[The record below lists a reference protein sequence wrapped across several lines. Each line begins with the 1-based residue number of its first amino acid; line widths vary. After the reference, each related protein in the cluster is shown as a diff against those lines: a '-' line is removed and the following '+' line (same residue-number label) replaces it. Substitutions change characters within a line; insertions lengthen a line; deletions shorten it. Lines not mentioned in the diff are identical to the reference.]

1 MNNHALI
8 KNCLERLSDD
18 ELNGIINELGQPT
31 YDLDSPLR
39 KLVNT
44 IYGEDVGIFFVFKI
58 VELTYPLLKETQ
70 KRWQRP
76 PISQK
81 DFEELVDE
89 GLTELIGEGKWIKDS
104 AYQVFKYGERYF
116 VWVVYDSA
124 SNYVLDDSLCEI
136 EEENIGSYLEN
147 WKK

>member
-1 MNNHALI
+1 MNNDALI
-8 KNCLERLSDD
+8 KDCLKRLSDD
-18 ELNGIINELGQPT
+18 ELNAIINELGQPT
-31 YDLDSPLR
+31 HDLDSPLR

>member
-1 MNNHALI
+1 MNNDALI

-31 YDLDSPLR
+31 HDLDSPLR

-44 IYGEDVGIFFVFKI
+44 IYGEDVGIFMLRI

-70 KRWQRP
+70 KRWQHP

-81 DFEELVDE
+81 EFEELVDV
-89 GLTELIGEGKWIKDS
+89 GLANLIGESKWVKDS
-104 AYQVFKYGERYF
+104 AYQVYKYGERYF
-116 VWVVYDSA
+116 VWAVYDS
-124 SNYVLDDSLCEI
+124 SSKYVLEDSLCEI
-136 EEENIGSYLEN
+136 EEKNIGSYLEN

>member
-44 IYGEDVGIFFVFKI
+44 IYGEDVGIFMLRI

-76 PISQK
+76 PISQEE
-81 DFEELVDE
+81 FERLVDAN
-89 GLTELIGEGKWIKDS
+89 LTEFIGEGNWVKDS
-104 AYQVFKYGERYF
+104 AYQVYKYGERYF
-116 VWVVYDSA
+116 VWVVYDS
-124 SNYVLDDSLCEI
+124 SSKYVLDNSLCEI
-136 EEENIGSYLEN
+136 NEENIGSYLEN

>member
-1 MNNHALI
+1 MNNDALI

-31 YDLDSPLR
+31 HDLDSPLR

-44 IYGEDVGIFFVFKI
+44 VYGEDVGIFMLRI

-70 KRWQRP
+70 KRWQRS
-76 PISQK
+76 PISQEE
-81 DFEELVDE
+81 FERLVDANLAE
-89 GLTELIGEGKWIKDS
+89 FIGESKWVKDS
-104 AYQVFKYGERYF
+104 AYQVYKYGERYF
-116 VWVVYDSA
+116 VWAIYDS
-124 SNYVLDDSLCEI
+124 SSKYVLDNSLCEI
-136 EEENIGSYLEN
+136 EEKNIGSYLEN